1 MLKICII
8 QNDRLVLRRI
18 RICMARC
25 KAYNE
30 EDVIEKATELFW
42 RKGYEA
48 TSMRELEEVMG
59 INKFSIYSSFGS
71 KQGVFLECIRYYKRK
86 IQPLV
91 DKLKASNKGVEAI
104 KEFFYDFLVFSKAES
119 IWKGCLLTS
128 TATELGA
135 DGEEIIMAEIYSFS
149 KMLKSIFADK
159 LRADGSTDEELIA
172 RQANFLLVAKQGLS
186 NAEKVFDHQ
195 VLVDFIETTFEIV

>member
-1 MLKICII
+1 
-8 QNDRLVLRRI
+8 
-18 RICMARC
+18 MARC

-104 KEFFYDFLVFSKAES
+104 KEFFYDFLVFSKAER